1 MPSPGG
7 PETTTRPSC
16 FAAARVR
23 SHCARQSAL
32 AAALGAGEAWAA
44 GGGASLRGAAAGE
57 LPPAGAGGAAQAV
70 RSASARR
77 VAVRARTLAPNS
89 ADAERL
95 DGAGPL
101 LEGEAFGQ
109 RAQLPRPDFAE
120 HDDRDVRAA
129 QPLLRAIDDR

>member
-23 SHCARQSAL
+23 SHSARQSAL
-32 AAALGAGEAWAA
+32 AAALAAGAAWAAA
-44 GGGASLRGAAAGE
+44 GGGSLRGAAVGS
-57 LPPAGAGGAAQAV
+57 LPLAGAGGAAQAV

-77 VAVRARTLAPNS
+77 VAAKARMLAPNS

-95 DGAGPL
+95 DGARPL
-101 LEGEAFGQ
+101 LEGAAF
-109 RAQLPRPDFAE
+109 
-120 HDDRDVRAA
+120 
-129 QPLLRAIDDR
+129 